1 MLNKIGR
8 LTNSDKNEIRAILD
22 DVFKLLDADKKEK
35 ARKKIYELSK
45 TQNYFIRKFLG
56 KELLNYHDQRK
67 IVPLVKKML
76 DNKYYGI
83 RASALFYFFDRYR
96 QEPEKLLEIL
106 DEHYDSAPWEAETI
120 INELWKKYPEIM
132 KEHME
137 KWIESDD
144 KSKRA
149 ISFHGMEN
157 IANKDPQYIMNF
169 LAKAI
174 DDNALEVQ
182 KKITHI
188 LTQVARSKPII
199 AFPVI
204 REWLTDA
211 DDRRVKTIWVS
222 MKKLANIISQSNK
235 RNQKNDFVI
244 LTEQTIKDWAKDE
257 NKKVAKMGKKLL
269 YIIKQ
274 NKH

>member
-1 MLNKIGR
+1 M
-8 LTNSDKNEIRAILD
+8 S
-22 DVFKLLDADKKEK
+22 
-35 ARKKIYELSK
+35 
-45 TQNYFIRKFLG
+45 
-56 KELLNYHDQRK
+56 
-67 IVPLVKKML
+67 
-76 DNKYYGI
+76 
-83 RASALFYFFDRYR
+83 FF
-96 QEPEKLLEIL
+96 
-106 DEHYDSAPWEAETI
+106 
-120 INELWKKYPEIM
+120 
-132 KEHME
+132 
-137 KWIESDD
+137 
-144 KSKRA
+144 
-149 ISFHGMEN
+149 
-157 IANKDPQYIMNF
+157 
-169 LAKAI
+169 AKAT

-182 KKITHI
+182 KNITHI